1 MTNPHDSP
9 ALMNDQRGATAE
21 HNGPGNLSDRVR
33 SLRLGDRSA
42 AGGGGRLP
50 WVLCLLLLGS
60 TVAFGY
66 QAFRR
71 PKTDDGP
78 ASKTGGLVNPD
89 DKKAD
94 SGDVVLQAKGYIIP
108 AHQIQVSPLVGG
120 RIESLYIEEG
130 MRVDKGQI
138 LAQLEVIDYETDYY
152 HALAKYEAARR
163 NLELL
168 ETNL

>member
-9 ALMNDQRGATAE
+9 ALVNEQPGPAAG
-21 HNGPGNLSDRVR
+21 HNGPGTLGDRVR

-42 AGGGGRLP
+42 GGGGGRLP

-60 TVAFGY
+60 TVAFGF

-71 PKTDDGP
+71 PKTDEGP
-78 ASKTGGLVNPD
+78 ASKTGGPITPD
-89 DKKAD
+89 GKKAD

-120 RIESLYIEEG
+120 RIE
-130 MRVDKGQI
+130 
-138 LAQLEVIDYETDYY
+138 
-152 HALAKYEAARR
+152 
-163 NLELL
+163 
-168 ETNL
+168 